1 MNSLANLEF
10 LSGCTETAEAFNF
23 YYESLLN
30 ECKASNDQQTLK
42 AMREIAQRQAEYL
55 ASELFKEAANDEQVE
70 SL

>member
-42 AMREIAQRQAEYL
+42 AMREIAQRQAE
-55 ASELFKEAANDEQVE
+55 
-70 SL
+70 